1 MGMFLALQFLNTD
14 CFLLSKQHYHIV
26 DFPHRIFIRKK
37 PTEEPFL
44 NSKKSKK
51 YMYYSH
57 NLHSYSSPS
66 SNKMEEEH
74 EDGHL
79 PHYSKMT
86 VEKIVKLLALAE
98 DPVWEL
104 LRFEAHTSANIDS
117 TVAPSMTSQILNYNN
132 IGDAS
137 RALMSYKLKST
148 FLGIEEINTFTKD
161 LCANYPSLRMHFRQ
175 DVLAPVLH
183 DSSIPNLISSFL
195 YDKGFHAVATYRLSH
210 YLQISGR
217 QTLARYLQ
225 SLNSEYFA
233 ADIHPSCKIGN
244 SLFLSSGTCVV
255 IGETATIGD
264 DVILMQGVTLGG
276 TGKEKGDRHPKI
288 GNGVILSAAS
298 VVLGN
303 IQIGD
308 GCIIGSRSVVLRPL
322 PSFTRGSGVPAK
334 IISTLW
340 PQLKSVIDNE
350 KLWIKEGEK
359 NPVSRD
365 LNFDDQSIHVNE
377 DNLPKKTRDTKKYLL
392 SHFSDGIRSDLT
404 ISSIEADLVE
414 DDNLFDI

>member
-1 MGMFLALQFLNTD
+1 MYIN
-14 CFLLSKQHYHIV
+14 H
-26 DFPHRIFIRKK
+26 
-37 PTEEPFL
+37 
-44 NSKKSKK
+44 SKKALEKVK
-51 YMYYSH
+51 
-57 NLHSYSSPS
+57 LYSSSLDSPGS
-66 SNKMEEEH
+66 KTEYDNNDDS
-74 EDGHL
+74 L
-79 PHYSKMT
+79 LHYSRMS
-86 VEKIVKLLALAE
+86 VEKLVKLVAQAD

-104 LRFEAHTSANIDS
+104 LRFEAQTSANIDS
-117 TVAPSMTSQILNYNN
+117 TVAPSLTSQILKYDN

-148 FLGIEEINTFTKD
+148 FLGMEEINTFTKD
-161 LCANYPSLRMHFRQ
+161 LCSEYPLLRMHFRQ

-210 YLQISGR
+210 YLQVSGR
-217 QTLARYLQ
+217 QSLSRYLQ

-288 GNGVILSAAS
+288 GNGVILSASS

-340 PQLKSVIDNE
+340 PQLKNVIDNE
-350 KLWIKEGEK
+350 RFTEDGNNEVDGKGNKNENTALIKEYK
-359 NPVSRD
+359 
-365 LNFDDQSIHVNE
+365 
-377 DNLPKKTRDTKKYLL
+377 DTNKYLL
-392 SHFSDGIRSDLT
+392 SHFSDAVRSDSLNP
-404 ISSIEADLVE
+404 SSTVSPVGADIV
-414 DDNLFDI
+414 DQDSTFDI